1 MTLLYLVLCN
11 DGTIGRTDG
20 MMFFGVYVAFTAYLV
35 LLVRRQMNAAE
46 KAELKAEVEEL
57 TPDVAPHVS
66 GWLSLVLVTAGI
78 GLLVAG
84 AQATVTGAIELGRLW
99 GLSERVIGL
108 TIVAGGTGLPEVVTS
123 LVSSIR
129 GRDDVAIGNVIGS
142 SLFNILGVLGLGG
155 LIRAVQVPPRSSRA
169 TTSGCSASASSCS
182 R

>member
-1 MTLLYLVLCN
+1 M
-11 DGTIGRTDG
+11 
-20 MMFFGVYVAFTAYLV
+20 
-35 LLVRRQMNAAE
+35 
-46 KAELKAEVEEL
+46 
-57 TPDVAPHVS
+57 
-66 GWLSLVLVTAGI
+66 TAGI
-78 GLLVAG
+78 GAGGGG
-84 AQATVTGAIELGRLW
+84 AQATVTGAIELGRLR

-108 TIVAGGTGLPEVVTS
+108 TIVAGGTRLPEVVTS

-155 LIRAVQVPPRSSRA
+155 LILRRAGPPRSSRA